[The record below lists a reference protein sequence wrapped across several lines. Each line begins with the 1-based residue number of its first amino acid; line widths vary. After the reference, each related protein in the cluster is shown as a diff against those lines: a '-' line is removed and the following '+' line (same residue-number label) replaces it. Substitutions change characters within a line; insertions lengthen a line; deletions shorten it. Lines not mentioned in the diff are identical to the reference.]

1 MQQHEKTSLRYVFFR
16 LYSNDELLDFLK
28 EQLKNGLVLDHCK
41 GNFFFFRRWQLQNA
55 RLCVISIPCSKP
67 RVEDDDEVQ
76 EYLDI
81 AKRKGWQLL
90 CVGDYESLLPMRR
103 RLYFYTCDDRAQPLE
118 QDEAAD
124 FQNAYRAYHA
134 SLRSSVAWVL
144 LAALGLV
151 ATVPFMLADGLNFAM
166 PVLDAALLVSA
177 CAAMT
182 LHLNRRTLYRSV
194 TKKTPLP
201 EDLGLR
207 LRRCENLR
215 LWSMGAVLA
224 ASFLIRWQKTPE
236 RLKQSPRHFSIR
248 RCANPKHIFAGC
260 CFAYCDGRL
269 RIQKLQGYRRKRLPP
284 DAGRPRRKR
293 LR

>member
-1 MQQHEKTSLRYVFFR
+1 MV
-16 LYSNDELLDFLK
+16 
-28 EQLKNGLVLDHCK
+28 
-41 GNFFFFRRWQLQNA
+41 
-55 RLCVISIPCSKP
+55 SIPCSKL
-67 RVEDDDEVQ
+67 RTEDDDEVQ

-103 RLYFYTCDDRAQPLE
+103 RLYFYTCDDRVQPLE

-194 TKKTPLP
+194 TKTTPLP

-224 ASFLIRWQKTPE
+224 GMVLLLLS
-236 RLKQSPRHFSIR
+236 
-248 RCANPKHIFAGC
+248 
-260 CFAYCDGRL
+260 
-269 RIQKLQGYRRKRLPP
+269 
-284 DAGRPRRKR
+284 
-293 LR
+293 

>member
-118 QDEAAD
+118 PGRGCR
-124 FQNAYRAYHA
+124 F
-134 SLRSSVAWVL
+134 S
-144 LAALGLV
+144 
-151 ATVPFMLADGLNFAM
+151 
-166 PVLDAALLVSA
+166 
-177 CAAMT
+177 
-182 LHLNRRTLYRSV
+182 
-194 TKKTPLP
+194 
-201 EDLGLR
+201 
-207 LRRCENLR
+207 
-215 LWSMGAVLA
+215 
-224 ASFLIRWQKTPE
+224 E
-236 RLKQSPRHFSIR
+236 RLQGLSRLAPLECRVGV
-248 RCANPKHIFAGC
+248 AGGFGPC
-260 CFAYCDGRL
+260 GDGSFH
-269 RIQKLQGYRRKRLPP
+269 
-284 DAGRPRRKR
+284 AGRWT
-293 LR
+293 

>member
-1 MQQHEKTSLRYVFFR
+1 MYKRQ
-16 LYSNDELLDFLK
+16 
-28 EQLKNGLVLDHCK
+28 DH
-41 GNFFFFRRWQLQNA
+41 
-55 RLCVISIPCSKP
+55 
-67 RVEDDDEVQ
+67 
-76 EYLDI
+76 
-81 AKRKGWQLL
+81 
-90 CVGDYESLLPMRR
+90 
-103 RLYFYTCDDRAQPLE
+103 AQPLE
-118 QDEAAD
+118 QDEVAD

-207 LRRCENLR
+207 LRRCENLS

-224 ASFLIRWQKTPE
+224 GMVLLLLS
-236 RLKQSPRHFSIR
+236 
-248 RCANPKHIFAGC
+248 
-260 CFAYCDGRL
+260 
-269 RIQKLQGYRRKRLPP
+269 
-284 DAGRPRRKR
+284 
-293 LR
+293 

>member
-1 MQQHEKTSLRYVFFR
+1 M
-16 LYSNDELLDFLK
+16 
-28 EQLKNGLVLDHCK
+28 
-41 GNFFFFRRWQLQNA
+41 
-55 RLCVISIPCSKP
+55 
-67 RVEDDDEVQ
+67 Q

-103 RLYFYTCDDRAQPLE
+103 RLYFYTCDDLAQPLE

-194 TKKTPLP
+194 MKKMPLP

-224 ASFLIRWQKTPE
+224 GMVLLLLS
-236 RLKQSPRHFSIR
+236 
-248 RCANPKHIFAGC
+248 
-260 CFAYCDGRL
+260 
-269 RIQKLQGYRRKRLPP
+269 
-284 DAGRPRRKR
+284 
-293 LR
+293 

>member
-55 RLCVISIPCSKP
+55 RPCVISIPCSKP

-201 EDLGLR
+201 EALGLR
-207 LRRCENLR
+207 LRRCESLR

-224 ASFLIRWQKTPE
+224 GMVLLLLS
-236 RLKQSPRHFSIR
+236 
-248 RCANPKHIFAGC
+248 
-260 CFAYCDGRL
+260 
-269 RIQKLQGYRRKRLPP
+269 
-284 DAGRPRRKR
+284 
-293 LR
+293 

>member
-1 MQQHEKTSLRYVFFR
+1 M
-16 LYSNDELLDFLK
+16 
-28 EQLKNGLVLDHCK
+28 LDHCK

-67 RVEDDDEVQ
+67 RTEDDDEVQ

-103 RLYFYTCDDRAQPLE
+103 RLYFYTCDDHAQPLE

-182 LHLNRRTLYRSV
+182 LHLNRRTLYRREK
-194 TKKTPLP
+194 KKTP
-201 EDLGLR
+201 
-207 LRRCENLR
+207 
-215 LWSMGAVLA
+215 
-224 ASFLIRWQKTPE
+224 
-236 RLKQSPRHFSIR
+236 
-248 RCANPKHIFAGC
+248 
-260 CFAYCDGRL
+260 
-269 RIQKLQGYRRKRLPP
+269 
-284 DAGRPRRKR
+284 
-293 LR
+293 

>member
-16 LYSNDELLDFLK
+16 LYSNDELLNFLK

-182 LHLNRRTLYRSV
+182 LHLNRTLYRSV

-224 ASFLIRWQKTPE
+224 GMVLLLLS
-236 RLKQSPRHFSIR
+236 
-248 RCANPKHIFAGC
+248 
-260 CFAYCDGRL
+260 
-269 RIQKLQGYRRKRLPP
+269 
-284 DAGRPRRKR
+284 
-293 LR
+293 

>member
-16 LYSNDELLDFLK
+16 LYSNDELLAFLK

-41 GNFFFFRRWQLQNA
+41 GNFFFFRRWNLKNA
-55 RLCVISIPCSKP
+55 RLCVMSIPCSKL
-67 RVEDDDEVQ
+67 RAEDDDEVQ

-103 RLYFYTCDDRAQPLE
+103 RLYFYTCDDQAQPLE

-134 SLRSSVAWVL
+134 TLRSSIAWVL

-151 ATVPFMLADGLNFAM
+151 GTVPFMLADGLNFAM
-166 PVLDAALLVSA
+166 PVLDAALLASA

-194 TKKTPLP
+194 TKNTPLR

-207 LRRCENLR
+207 LRRCENFR
-215 LWSMGAVLA
+215 LWSMAAV
-224 ASFLIRWQKTPE
+224 
-236 RLKQSPRHFSIR
+236 
-248 RCANPKHIFAGC
+248 FAGMV
-260 CFAYCDGRL
+260 L
-269 RIQKLQGYRRKRLPP
+269 LLVS
-284 DAGRPRRKR
+284 
-293 LR
+293 

>member
-194 TKKTPLP
+194 TKKRRFPKTSVFACAAARASVCGAWALS
-201 EDLGLR
+201 LR
-207 LRRCENLR
+207 VWCCCFFPDTMAKNAGEIKTVSPAFFYSALRK
-215 LWSMGAVLA
+215 SKA
-224 ASFLIRWQKTPE
+224 
-236 RLKQSPRHFSIR
+236 HIR
-248 RCANPKHIFAGC
+248 RMLFRLLRWKAANTKAP
-260 CFAYCDGRL
+260 
-269 RIQKLQGYRRKRLPP
+269 RI
-284 DAGRPRRKR
+284 
-293 LR
+293 